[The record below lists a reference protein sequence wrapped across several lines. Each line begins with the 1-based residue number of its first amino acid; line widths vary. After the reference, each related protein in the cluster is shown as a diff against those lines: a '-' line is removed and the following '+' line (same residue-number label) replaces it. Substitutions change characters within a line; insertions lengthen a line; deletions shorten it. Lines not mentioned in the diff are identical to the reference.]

1 METHNG
7 QSAAKPLLNGE
18 GSTTIPEG
26 STLKVEGKRPVY
38 LRERYVIYKILN
50 VITNKFYIG
59 SASYY
64 DKRIGTHVSKL
75 RRNKHWNMY
84 LQSA

>member
-1 METHNG
+1 MKTQNR
-7 QSAAKPLLNGE
+7 QSAAKPLSNGE

-26 STLKVEGKRPVY
+26 STLTTSKRKRPVY
-38 LRERYVIYKILN
+38 LKERYVIYKIN
-50 VITNKFYIG
+50 NDVTGKFYIG

-75 RRNKHWNMY
+75 RKSTH
-84 LQSA
+84 

>member
-1 METHNG
+1 METQNG

-26 STLKVEGKRPVY
+26 STLENEGKRPVY
-38 LRERYVIYKILN
+38 LKERYVVYKI
-50 VITNKFYIG
+50 TNNATGKFYIG

-64 DKRIGTHVSKL
+64 DKRIGTHVSRL
-75 RRNKHWNMY
+75 RRGTH
-84 LQSA
+84 